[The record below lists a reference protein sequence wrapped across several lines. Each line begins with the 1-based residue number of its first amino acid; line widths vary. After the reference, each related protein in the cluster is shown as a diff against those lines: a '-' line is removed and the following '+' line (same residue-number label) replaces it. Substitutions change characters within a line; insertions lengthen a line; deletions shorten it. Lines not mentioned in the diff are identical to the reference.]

1 MYEYDSRLLGK
12 SSKNESHR
20 NPDDKIQYLLRAEES
35 LLQSI
40 SARAPL
46 AEILNGVCS
55 ALDRQIGNV
64 VSLVSLPSDD
74 VSELATIAMN
84 GAHFGLHTF
93 SCEYIFAENDELLG
107 SLEMYCSVPRSPSSG
122 EFQLIERAKCL
133 AAIAIKRHNDSIEQG
148 NCGAQG
154 SRPVWRRLLE
164 WPVRMN

>member
-1 MYEYDSRLLGK
+1 MTGAPPQ
-12 SSKNESHR
+12 R
-20 NPDDKIQYLLRAEES
+20 NLDDKIQYLLRAEES
-35 LLQSI
+35 LFQSI

-74 VSELATIAMN
+74 VSELAAIAMN
-84 GAHFGLHTF
+84 AAHFGLHTF
-93 SCEYIFAENDELLG
+93 SCE
-107 SLEMYCSVPRSPSSG
+107 MYCTVSRSPSAG

-133 AAIAIKRHNDSIEQG
+133 AAIAIKRHNDSIDQG
-148 NCGAQG
+148 NCGVRG
-154 SRPVWRRLLE
+154 SRPAWGRVLE

>member
-1 MYEYDSRLLGK
+1 MGEYDSRLRGK
-12 SSKNESHR
+12 PLRHELHR

-46 AEILNGVCS
+46 AEILNGISS

-84 GAHFGLHTF
+84 AAHFGLHTF

-107 SLEMYCSVPRSPSSG
+107 SLEMYRTVPRSPSAG

-133 AAIAIKRHNDSIEQG
+133 AAIAIKRHNDSIDQG
-148 NCGAQG
+148 NWGVPG
-154 SRPVWRRLLE
+154 SRPAWGRVLSGQFA
-164 WPVRMN
+164 